1 MKGLVVNM
9 NKLLRQQMKIRHNKL
24 WIGMY
29 IEENNLNE
37 KTKSLSYSTKVKQRD
52 RLKLE
57 REVDV
62 WETAETTS
70 TNCT

>member
-1 MKGLVVNM
+1 MNM
-9 NKLLRQQMKIRHNKL
+9 NKLLRQQMKTRHNNL

-29 IEENNLNE
+29 AGKDNKYE
-37 KTKSLSYSTKVKQRD
+37 KTKSLSYRTKAERD

>member
-1 MKGLVVNM
+1 MNM
-9 NKLLRQQMKIRHNKL
+9 NKLLRQQMKTRHNNL

-29 IEENNLNE
+29 AGKDNKYE

-57 REVDV
+57 REEDV
-62 WETAETTS
+62 WEATETTS
-70 TNCT
+70 TKCT

>member
-1 MKGLVVNM
+1 M
-9 NKLLRQQMKIRHNKL
+9 NKLLRQQMKTRHNKL

-37 KTKSLSYSTKVKQRD
+37 KTKSLSYRTKAEQRD

-62 WETAETTS
+62 WESIETT
-70 TNCT
+70 TTTRT

>member
-1 MKGLVVNM
+1 MKT
-9 NKLLRQQMKIRHNKL
+9 RHNNL

-29 IEENNLNE
+29 AGKDNKYE
-37 KTKSLSYSTKVKQRD
+37 KTKSLSYRTKAERD

>member
-1 MKGLVVNM
+1 M
-9 NKLLRQQMKIRHNKL
+9 NKLLRQQMKTRHNNL

-29 IEENNLNE
+29 AGKDNKYE
-37 KTKSLSYSTKVKQRD
+37 KTKSLSYSTKAKRD

-62 WETAETTS
+62 WESIETT
-70 TNCT
+70 TTTRT

>member
-1 MKGLVVNM
+1 M
-9 NKLLRQQMKIRHNKL
+9 NKLLRQQMKTRHNKL
-24 WIGMY
+24 WVGMY

-62 WETAETTS
+62 WESIETT
-70 TNCT
+70 TTTRT

>member
-1 MKGLVVNM
+1 M
-9 NKLLRQQMKIRHNKL
+9 NKLLRQQMKTRHNKL
-24 WIGMY
+24 WVGMY
-29 IEENNLNE
+29 TGENNLRE
-37 KTKSLSYSTKVKQRD
+37 KTKSLSYRMKAEQRD

>member
-1 MKGLVVNM
+1 MNM
-9 NKLLRQQMKIRHNKL
+9 NKLLRQQMKTRHNNL

-29 IEENNLNE
+29 AEKDNKYE

-62 WETAETTS
+62 WEETTTAS
-70 TNCT
+70 TNTGL

>member
-1 MKGLVVNM
+1 MNM
-9 NKLLRQQMKIRHNKL
+9 NKLLRQQMKTRHNKL

-37 KTKSLSYSTKVKQRD
+37 KTKSLSYCTKAEQRD

-62 WETAETTS
+62 WESIATT
-70 TNCT
+70 TTTRT

>member
-1 MKGLVVNM
+1 M
-9 NKLLRQQMKIRHNKL
+9 NKYERKLLNHKKESRHNNL

-29 IEENNLNE
+29 AGKDNKYE

-62 WETAETTS
+62 WEATETIS
-70 TNCT
+70 TTRT

>member
-1 MKGLVVNM
+1 M
-9 NKLLRQQMKIRHNKL
+9 NKLLRQQMKTHHNKL
-24 WIGMY
+24 WVGMY
-29 IEENNLNE
+29 TQEDNKYE
-37 KTKSLSYSTKVKQRD
+37 KTKSLSYRTKAERD

>member
-1 MKGLVVNM
+1 M
-9 NKLLRQQMKIRHNKL
+9 NKLLRQQMRTRHNNL
-24 WIGMY
+24 WVGMY
-29 IEENNLNE
+29 VGEDNINV
-37 KTKSLSYSTKVKQRD
+37 KKKSLSYRMKAEQRD

-70 TNCT
+70 RTRT

>member
-1 MKGLVVNM
+1 M
-9 NKLLRQQMKIRHNKL
+9 NKLLRQQMKTRHNKL

-29 IEENNLNE
+29 TEKDNKYE
-37 KTKSLSYSTKVKQRD
+37 KTKSLSYRTKAERD

>member
-1 MKGLVVNM
+1 M
-9 NKLLRQQMKIRHNKL
+9 NKLLRQQMKTRHNNL

-29 IEENNLNE
+29 AKKDNKYE
-37 KTKSLSYSTKVKQRD
+37 KTKSLSYRTKADRD

-62 WETAETTS
+62 WETIETVGT
-70 TNCT
+70 TTD

>member
-1 MKGLVVNM
+1 VNKYER
-9 NKLLRQQMKIRHNKL
+9 KLLNHKKESRHNKL

-29 IEENNLNE
+29 AEKDNKYE
-37 KTKSLSYSTKVKQRD
+37 KTKSLSYRTKADRD

-62 WETAETTS
+62 WERSSTTQGL
-70 TNCT
+70 

>member
-1 MKGLVVNM
+1 M
-9 NKLLRQQMKIRHNKL
+9 NKLLRQQMKTRHNNL
-24 WIGMY
+24 WVGMY
-29 IEENNLNE
+29 VGEDNINV
-37 KTKSLSYSTKVKQRD
+37 KKKSLSYRTKAERD

>member
-1 MKGLVVNM
+1 M
-9 NKLLRQQMKIRHNKL
+9 NKLLRQQMKTRHNNL

-29 IEENNLNE
+29 AGKDNKYE
-37 KTKSLSYSTKVKQRD
+37 KTKSLSYRTKAEQRD

-62 WETAETTS
+62 WESIETT
-70 TNCT
+70 TTTRT

>member
-1 MKGLVVNM
+1 M
-9 NKLLRQQMKIRHNKL
+9 NKLLRQQMKSRHNKL

-29 IEENNLNE
+29 TQEDNKYE
-37 KTKSLSYSTKVKQRD
+37 KTKSLSYRTKAERD

>member
-1 MKGLVVNM
+1 MNM
-9 NKLLRQQMKIRHNKL
+9 NKLLRQQMKTRHNNL

-29 IEENNLNE
+29 AGKDNKYE

-57 REVDV
+57 REEDV
-62 WETAETTS
+62 WEATETTS

>member
-1 MKGLVVNM
+1 M
-9 NKLLRQQMKIRHNKL
+9 NKYERKLLNHKKESRHNKL
-24 WIGMY
+24 WVGIY
-29 IEENNLNE
+29 TQEDNKYE

-62 WETAETTS
+62 WESIETT
-70 TNCT
+70 TTTRT

>member
-1 MKGLVVNM
+1 M
-9 NKLLRQQMKIRHNKL
+9 NKLLRQQMKTRHNKL